1 MDAMIRVNDVSMMF
15 NMSSDRID
23 NIKEYIIRLLKKQL
37 MFQEFWALK
46 HISFELEKGD
56 SLGIVGLNGSGKSTL
71 LKTIAGVLKPTKGS
85 VYTGGAIAPL
95 IELGAGFDDDLS
107 AEENVYL
114 NGAILGYSKEYMDSK
129 YEEIITFAELKDFTQ
144 VPFMQEHFNEIVD
157 FAELWDFLDMPI
169 KNYSSGMKA
178 RLGFAIATMNVP
190 DILILDEVLAVGD
203 YKFQEKSFHRMEEI
217 LHSGATVLFVSH
229 SVEQVRKICKK
240 ALWLSNGEMKMF
252 GDAEMVC
259 QAYEGLA

>member
-1 MDAMIRVNDVSMMF
+1 MIRVENASMMF

-23 NIKEYIIRLLKKQL
+23 NIKEYFIRLIKRQL
-37 MFQEFWALK
+37 IFQEFWALK
-46 HISFELEKGD
+46 NISFELEQGD

-71 LKTIAGVLKPTKGS
+71 LKMIAGVLKPTEGK
-85 VYTGGAIAPL
+85 VYTGGGIAPL

-114 NGAILGYSKEYMDSK
+114 NGAILGYSKEYMNKK
-129 YEEIITFAELKDFTQ
+129 YEEIIKFAELKDFTQ
-144 VPFMQEHFNEIVD
+144 VP
-157 FAELWDFLDMPI
+157 L
-169 KNYSSGMKA
+169 KNFSSGMKA

-203 YKFQEKSFHRMEEI
+203 YKFQEKSFQRMQEI
-217 LHSGATVLFVSH
+217 LNSGATVLFVSH
-229 SVEQVRKICKK
+229 SVEQVKKICKK

-252 GDAEMVC
+252 GDVETVC
-259 QAYEGLA
+259 SSYEAIE

>member
-1 MDAMIRVNDVSMMF
+1 MSTMIRVENASMMF

-23 NIKEYIIRLLKKQL
+23 NIKEYFIRLIKRQL
-37 MFQEFWALK
+37 IFQEFWALK
-46 HISFELEKGD
+46 NISFELEQGD

-71 LKTIAGVLKPTKGS
+71 LKMIAGVLKPTEGK
-85 VYTGGAIAPL
+85 VYTGGGIAPL

-114 NGAILGYSKEYMDSK
+114 NGAILGYSKEYMNKK
-129 YEEIITFAELKDFTQ
+129 YEEIIKFAELKDFTQ
-144 VPFMQEHFNEIVD
+144 VP
-157 FAELWDFLDMPI
+157 L
-169 KNYSSGMKA
+169 KNFSSGMKA

-203 YKFQEKSFHRMEEI
+203 YKFQEKSFQRMQEI
-217 LHSGATVLFVSH
+217 LNSGATVLFVSH
-229 SVEQVRKICKK
+229 SVEQVKKICKK

-252 GDAEMVC
+252 GDVETVC
-259 QAYEGLA
+259 SSYEAIE

>member
-1 MDAMIRVNDVSMMF
+1 MGIIIQVENASMMF
-15 NMSSDRID
+15 NQSSDRID
-23 NIKEYIIRLLKKQL
+23 NIKEYLIRLLKKEL

-46 HISFELEKGD
+46 HISFELEQGD

-71 LKTIAGVLKPTKGS
+71 LKLIAGVLKPTEGTVITK
-85 VYTGGAIAPL
+85 GAIAPL

-107 AEENVYL
+107 AQENVYL
-114 NGAILGYSKEYMDSK
+114 NGAILGYSKEYMDKK
-129 YEEIITFAELKDFTQ
+129 YQEIITFAELQDFTQ
-144 VPFMQEHFNEIVD
+144 IP
-157 FAELWDFLDMPI
+157 L

-190 DILILDEVLAVGD
+190 DILILDEVLSVGD

-240 ALWLSNGEMKMF
+240 ALWLSNGEIKLF
-252 GDAEMVC
+252 GDVETVC
-259 QAYEGLA
+259 SAYETG